1 MDARERKKAVRG
13 IKKSKDDPA
22 QAQALMQRILDGPGM
37 AYAEKKMREHRDRA
51 VAMLDSLPGGE
62 ARSALADLVDFTI
75 SRKK

>member
-1 MDARERKKAVRG
+1 
-13 IKKSKDDPA
+13 
-22 QAQALMQRILDGPGM
+22 MQRILDGPGM